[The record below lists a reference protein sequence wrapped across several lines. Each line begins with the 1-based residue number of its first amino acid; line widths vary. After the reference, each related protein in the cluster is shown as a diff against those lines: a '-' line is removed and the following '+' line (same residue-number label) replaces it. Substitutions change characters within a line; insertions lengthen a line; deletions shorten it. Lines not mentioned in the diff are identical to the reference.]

1 MTMPRSAR
9 MLVTACAVVALL
21 LAFGAV
27 APAQVRTGGGLITAV
42 DLATNTLT
50 LETRA
55 GSQQVRVAP
64 IATILGDRDNMLSIR
79 DLRPGDA
86 VSYET
91 AADSTMTLRVARQF
105 WAVPRG
111 W

>member
-1 MTMPRSAR
+1 MTVPRFAR
-9 MLVTACAVVALL
+9 MLVTPCAVVALL
-21 LAFGAV
+21 LAFRAV

-64 IATILGDRDNMLSIR
+64 TATILDDRGDTLSVR
-79 DLRPGDA
+79 DLMPGDA
-86 VSYET
+86 VYYET
-91 AADSTMTLRVARQF
+91 ASDSAMTLRVARQF
-105 WAVPRG
+105 WVIPRE

>member
-1 MTMPRSAR
+1 
-9 MLVTACAVVALL
+9 MLVTPCAVVALL

-50 LETRA
+50 VETRA

-64 IATILGDRDNMLSIR
+64 TATILDDRDDTLSVR
-79 DLRPGDA
+79 DLMPGDA
-86 VSYET
+86 VYYQT
-91 AADSTMTLRVARQF
+91 ASDTAMTLRVARQF
-105 WAVPRG
+105 WIMPRE

>member
-1 MTMPRSAR
+1 MTVPRPAR
-9 MLVTACAVVALL
+9 MLVTPCAVVALL
-21 LAFGAV
+21 LAFGAG

-64 IATILGDRDNMLSIR
+64 TATILDDRDDTLSVR
-79 DLRPGDA
+79 DLMPGDA
-86 VSYET
+86 VYYADT
-91 AADSTMTLRVARQF
+91 AMTLRVARQF
-105 WAVPRG
+105 WVIPRE